1 MQNGSHIV
9 PSSPPRPT
17 RPVSADDPR
26 PPLTRRE
33 EATIAYLSQLPR
45 EQILKELKE
54 NLQTAI
60 WIELATIPIYL
71 FTYYSIDRNRVSGE
85 NIGAGQLFANRAGG
99 VIMSVAVEE
108 MLHMSL
114 AGNVLHALG
123 GDPQLYLCSP
133 PSYPASLPYHR
144 PRGPR
149 GPDGARQDLIPLG
162 KLSFEQLW
170 HFLQIEYAE
179 KRDAPPQDR
188 NWDTIGQFYS
198 YIRCLI
204 LCPQLR
210 DEDFQVRGGGA
221 DGQQI
226 QPFNYS
232 PNNIDTA
239 YPRQAFDPWGL
250 PPSKAGGAGPSP
262 HGAAPNGAAPNA
274 PRPYPSAARA
284 TAFPNAGDSHSGRA
298 ELITVASK
306 PQALQAIDTICAQGE
321 GFEHE
326 RTDDPSRAELSHYYK
341 FLTLQAQLDGYSR
354 HIEQLPAS
362 PPPPA
367 PVTPLVTAAELGRY
381 VFDFPDNP
389 TTQGYVQLQSK
400 QPGSVDYAPL
410 SNLVNGLYQYMFILT
425 ETVYR
430 VPAAE
435 QKRYFNQALHG
446 SMIWILDKLI
456 QKMRAYTLSDGTA
469 LAPTFENVDL
479 GSRDQAFANL
489 QQLCEATQPA
499 PYYDDIQYYI
509 GRISALPDV
518 SQYWAPGWPK
528 PAHYAYRNA
537 PKWPTQIGAQP
548 TGASPHA
555 CMGLNSCR
563 AQDRFGLAGPVDGP
577 TPGQPNACAGR
588 GYCSTANDHTCH
600 VQNECKGQGGCGLYG
615 TGHEQNHPGANEC
628 KSLGSCATPINAE
641 RFSTDGPNR
650 GRSVWARARAVF
662 EERWPELRQRLP
674 DAPAELGPV
683 PAPFAQSGPA
693 YLWITDDN
701 TERGNMAACGAS
713 GLSGAGGCT

>member
-1 MQNGSHIV
+1 MQNGSHIIPR
-9 PSSPPRPT
+9 PSSRPA
-17 RPVSADDPR
+17 RAPAADDPL

-33 EATIAYLSQLPR
+33 EATIAWLSQLPR
-45 EQILKELKE
+45 ERVLEELKE
-54 NLQTAI
+54 NLQTAV

-71 FTYYSIDRNRVSGE
+71 FTYYSIARKRVSGE
-85 NIGAGQLFANRAGG
+85 NLSPGQLFANRAGG

-114 AGNVLHALG
+114 AGNVLYSLG
-123 GDPQLYLCSP
+123 VDPQLYLCSP
-133 PSYPASLPYHR
+133 ASYPASLPYHR

-149 GPDGARQDLIPLG
+149 GPDGSRRDQIPLA

-204 LCPQLR
+204 LSPQIR
-210 DEDFQVRGGGA
+210 DDDFRVRGDGG
-221 DGQQI
+221 DRQQI

-250 PPSKAGGAGPSP
+250 PPNKAGASTRPSTPSSAYSGGIAAGGA
-262 HGAAPNGAAPNA
+262 
-274 PRPYPSAARA
+274 YPSAARA
-284 TAFPNAGDSHSGRA
+284 TAFTNAGDSHSGRS
-298 ELITVASK
+298 ELISVASK
-306 PQALQAIDTICAQGE
+306 RQALEAIDTICAQGE

-326 RTDDPSRAELSHYYK
+326 RTDDPSRLELCHYYK
-341 FLTLQAQLDGYSR
+341 FLTLQAQLEGYTR
-354 HIEQLPAS
+354 HVEQLPAS
-362 PPPPA
+362 PRPPA
-367 PVTPLVTAAELGRY
+367 PVTPLVTAAELSRY

-389 TTQGYVQLQSK
+389 TTKQYAELQSEH
-400 QPGSVDYAPL
+400 PEGVDYEPL

-435 QKRYFNQALHG
+435 QKRYFNQALHQ

-456 QKMRAYTLSDGTA
+456 QQMRSYTLSDGRSV
-469 LAPTFENVDL
+469 APTFENIDL
-479 GSRDQAFANL
+479 GTRDQAFANL
-489 QQLCEATQPA
+489 KRLAEATQPM
-499 PYYDDIQYYI
+499 PYYDDIQGYI
-509 GRISALPDV
+509 AKIDALPDV
-518 SQYWAPGWPK
+518 TPYWAQGWHK
-528 PAHYAYRNA
+528 PARYPYRDA
-537 PKWPTQIGAQP
+537 PKWPAQIGAQP
-548 TGASPHA
+548 PGALPHA

-563 AQDRFGLAGPVDGP
+563 GQDRFGAAGPSDGP
-577 TPGQPNACAGR
+577 TPGQPNACAGQ
-588 GYCSTANDHTCH
+588 GYCSTAVDHTCH
-600 VQNECKGQGGCGLYG
+600 VQNQCRGQGGCGLYG
-615 TGHEQNHPGANEC
+615 TGEEQYRPGANEC

-650 GRSVWARARAVF
+650 GKSVWARARRVF
-662 EERWPELRQRLP
+662 EERWPELRKALP
-674 DAPAELGPV
+674 DAPAELGAV
-683 PAPFAQSGPA
+683 PAPFAESGPA
-693 YLWITDDN
+693 YLWISNDN
-701 TERGNMAACGAS
+701 TDRGNMTACGSS
-713 GLSGAGGCT
+713 GLSGAGGCA